1 MRSACLMTGTTSAR
15 PPSFSLTSTARPRLT
30 PCGSKRCGFPS
41 TSWNAWVMTGS
52 CFAAWTIAK
61 PIRCVKETFFPR
73 GASWAFSYLRRAS
86 SVSTTMSRND
96 VAVGTDS
103 ESVMFWTRRAA
114 GPVMGVRPGDAGSG
128 ERGAVPVGAAED
140 TAPCSPLPSTSARLV
155 GITGSSASLPLS
167 KRLRHSSPTEAG
179 SRRYCSYIT
188 CTNAALW
195 VPKTNSL
202 TSSNL
207 IRCQPSAISDRQI
220 MRVMSRCAFLLLGLL
235 PCGAGA
241 AQRLP
246 SVRERLAARVA
257 QAPATGVGLRSEEHT
272 SELQSP
278 CNLVCRLLLE
288 KKKKSAQQSYSFF
301 SKIVREFNH
310 VAALVGFVQTTLK
323 IRMRKD
329 ILCPEWIF
337 ANHSSFRCPLYNF

>member
-1 MRSACLMTGTTSAR
+1 
-15 PPSFSLTSTARPRLT
+15 
-30 PCGSKRCGFPS
+30 
-41 TSWNAWVMTGS
+41 
-52 CFAAWTIAK
+52 
-61 PIRCVKETFFPR
+61 
-73 GASWAFSYLRRAS
+73 
-86 SVSTTMSRND
+86 MSRNE
-96 VAVGTDS
+96 VAVGTDN

-114 GPVMGVRPGDAGSG
+114 GPTIGVSPGCGMRDAGG
-128 ERGAVPVGAAED
+128 VGVVAG
-140 TAPCSPLPSTSARLV
+140 TLPASRISLPESASSRLV

-167 KRLRHSSPTEAG
+167 NRFRHSSPTEAG

>member
-1 MRSACLMTGTTSAR
+1 
-15 PPSFSLTSTARPRLT
+15 
-30 PCGSKRCGFPS
+30 
-41 TSWNAWVMTGS
+41 
-52 CFAAWTIAK
+52 
-61 PIRCVKETFFPR
+61 
-73 GASWAFSYLRRAS
+73 
-86 SVSTTMSRND
+86 MSRNE
-96 VAVGTDS
+96 VAVGTDN

-114 GPVMGVRPGDAGSG
+114 GPTIGVSPGCGMRDAGG
-128 ERGAVPVGAAED
+128 VGVVAG
-140 TAPCSPLPSTSARLV
+140 TLPASRISLPESASSRLV

-167 KRLRHSSPTEAG
+167 NRFRHSSPTEAG

-257 QAPATGVGLRSEEHT
+257 QAPATGAGRAQASARALGAWSIQVLRGVEDGKAYRAGLNNTTTARDLGVLLAAIAQNRAASPASCREMLRILEAQEFNEGIPVGLPPGTRVAHKTGWIGEVVYHDAAVVYRSSGGSYVLVVLTGGIKQDSVAH
-272 SELQSP
+272 
-278 CNLVCRLLLE
+278 NLVADLSRLVYGAD
-288 KKKKSAQQSYSFF
+288 S
-301 SKIVREFNH
+301 
-310 VAALVGFVQTTLK
+310 
-323 IRMRKD
+323 
-329 ILCPEWIF
+329 P
-337 ANHSSFRCPLYNF
+337 